1 MVLIT
6 PLLKKIHSQ
15 ARKKQWEEDARA
27 VGLTLNEIRRIATRE
42 EFAENARAAENRI
55 RIGVED

>member
-6 PLLKKIHSQ
+6 PLLKKIRSQ
-15 ARKKQWEEDARA
+15 AKKKQREEDARA
-27 VGLTLNEIRRIATRE
+27 VGLTLSEIRRIATRE
-42 EFAENARAAENRI
+42 EFAEKAKAAENRI